1 MRKRKRKT
9 QSYAPMAFRLVLFL
23 FLAGCTARAL
33 PLETKLNTPEHH
45 VRSGMRLLAMG
56 RYADALRE
64 FELTKEVDST
74 FSKAYV
80 GSGLAWSY
88 RGDSQKGL
96 KDLQRAE
103 ELATSNEEK
112 IFVNVG
118 FVRLY
123 LIDRETTS
131 KGWLQQAESAYKN
144 AVAIKPNAPEA
155 HYYMAEA
162 YLAAGQ
168 WEKARK
174 LFQKV
179 LAIGTA
185 YIGEAHDALQSIERE
200 KERQHDP
207 S

>member
-1 MRKRKRKT
+1 
-9 QSYAPMAFRLVLFL
+9 MAFRLVLLL
-23 FLAGCTARAL
+23 FLASCTARAL
-33 PLETKLNTPEHH
+33 PLETKLNTPEYH
-45 VRSGMRLLAMG
+45 VRNGMRLLAMG

-64 FELTKEVDST
+64 FELTKEFDPT
-74 FSKAYV
+74 FSGAYV
-80 GSGLAWSY
+80 GSGLAWGY

-103 ELATSNEEK
+103 ELAISNEEK

-131 KGWLQQAESAYKN
+131 KAWLQQAESAYKN

-168 WEKARK
+168 SEKARK